1 MSRFALLLLPLTL
14 LAADGK
20 KTAAA
25 APKNAPAT
33 ASSGVPAGATE
44 IAPQAWRYT
53 DKDGKTWIYRQTPF
67 GLMRAEEQQKKP
79 TTEAPSIKATDLGDS
94 VRFEQQTPFGVRAWT
109 KNKTELT
116 ADEKSWFEA
125 WNRSVKG
132 STVTAKPAEK

>member
-1 MSRFALLLLPLTL
+1 MIRFALLLLPLTL

-20 KTAAA
+20 KA
-25 APKNAPAT
+25 APAASKPAA
-33 ASSGVPAGATE
+33 ASSGVPEGATE

-67 GLMRAEEQQKKP
+67 GLMRAEEQQRKP
-79 TTEAPSIKATDLGDS
+79 STETPSIKATDLGDS

-109 KNKTELT
+109 KSKKDLT